1 MLTDRY
7 GNELTTTSEEARDL
21 YVDGIDRM
29 LAGDGGISAV
39 LDAAIEADPEFA
51 LAHVAR
57 ARHDH
62 LLALGREARD
72 RMETATPLAANA
84 TPREQRH
91 AEIYAAII
99 SGNVPHSLDLTKE
112 HLAEHPRDAFVVAPA
127 SGVFGSIGFS
137 GRVGRFE
144 EQRAFLD
151 PLAEHY
157 GDDWWFLT
165 VHAFALAETGEWE
178 RARVLAERAVELR
191 PSNAH
196 AAHTL
201 AHVLY
206 EGGADADALAYLTD
220 FAPTADRDG
229 ILHCHI
235 WWHYALVLMTA
246 GHTDAAW
253 DAFSQNCLPGTTTS
267 PAINVFTDASSFL
280 WRAEVAGVERDT
292 ATWETVREHYEASF
306 RKPIVFVD
314 CHAALPYAALGD
326 QDALATTVATL
337 DELAEQGR
345 LPAGGFGAAVAR
357 AYGAYADARWSD
369 VIDTLEPVMAE
380 LPRIGGSRAQSD
392 LITNTLLAAYV
403 NDDRT
408 EAAAALLAR
417 EHDDLARTPTHAVVG
432 LAA

>member
-21 YVDGIDRM
+21 YVEGVDRT
-29 LAGDGGISAV
+29 LAGDGGIADV
-39 LDAAIEADPEFA
+39 LDRAIEADPDFA

-62 LLALGREARD
+62 LLALGREARE
-72 RMETATPLAANA
+72 RMETATALAERA

-91 AEIYAAII
+91 TEIYAAII
-99 SGNVPHSLDLTKE
+99 GGQVPRSLELTRE
-112 HLAEHPRDAFVVAPA
+112 HLVEHPRDAFVVAPA

-178 RARVLAERAVELR
+178 RGRELAERAVELR
-191 PSNAH
+191 PTNAH

-206 EGGADADALAYLTD
+206 EGGADADALAYLSEYVPTTD
-220 FAPTADRDG
+220 PDG
-229 ILHCHI
+229 ILHCHV

-246 GHTDAAW
+246 GRVDEAW
-253 DAFSQNCLPGTTTS
+253 EAFTQNCLPGHTTS

-280 WRAEVAGVERDT
+280 WRAEVAGVDRD
-292 ATWETVREHYEASF
+292 ADAWEAVREHYEASF

-314 CHAALPYAALGD
+314 CHAALPYAALGQRD
-326 QDALATTVATL
+326 ELAATVATL
-337 DELAEQGR
+337 EELAEQGR
-345 LPAGGFGAAVAR
+345 LPAGGFGATVAR
-357 AYGAYADARWSD
+357 AYAAFADERWA
-369 VIDTLEPVMAE
+369 DTIAVLEPAMAE

-392 LITNTLLAAYV
+392 VITNTLLAAYV
-403 NDDRT
+403 NDGRP
-408 EAAAALLAR
+408 EAAAALLER
-417 EHDDLARTPTHAVVG
+417 EHDELHRTPTHAVAG